1 MKSRLK
7 YIGILVVVALVGVFA
22 YQAYWLEQL
31 YFNIGEQ
38 MDNDIQEAMRVAD
51 LKEVYLRLR
60 ALKKK
65 VRTACWT

>member
-38 MDNDIQEAMRVAD
+38 MDNDIQEAP
-51 LKEVYLRLR
+51 
-60 ALKKK
+60 
-65 VRTACWT
+65 

>member
-51 LKEVYLRLR
+51 LKEVYMRLKG
-60 ALKKK
+60 LEEKGPHG
-65 VRTACWT
+65 V